1 MLRATV
7 LLLLVT
13 SSTLARILTPYNEDK
28 AEFPVIDCAA
38 DYAKMNIDNQKLI
51 QKGHPNNTI
60 HSLCVRADGHFVAT
74 VWSDNVA
81 TFTYMFDAC
90 GWREKKIE
98 FPNYRIDNSGG
109 CTFSK
114 TKLFYSD
121 TLGLKL
127 HQYSL
132 NGTYEGV
139 FASGK
144 QFLHQTVRGNLLY
157 TTINIQRKV
166 YAYDMTTKK
175 IVHEFET
182 TNAFARDLAFDS
194 SGLLHISTWSGY
206 VEIFNAKGVKQ
217 SEQYYP
223 QVRHG
228 DGIIIDKNNYT
239 LLVDRISNNVYVYTD
254 TNALLKTIYGFKDP
268 TDIAMGFKC
277 GYLLVA
283 DLGRNGI
290 FLL

>member
-13 SSTLARILTPYNEDK
+13 SSTLARILTSYNEEK
-28 AEFPVIDCAA
+28 AEFPALDCAA
-38 DYAKMNIDNQKLI
+38 DYAKMSIDNQKLF
-51 QKGHPNNTI
+51 KEGHPGNTI
-60 HSLCVRADGHFVAT
+60 HSLCVRADGHFVST

-81 TFTYMFDAC
+81 TFTYMFNTC
-90 GWREKKIE
+90 GWVEKKIE
-98 FPNYRIDNSGG
+98 FPNNRIDNSGG
-109 CTFSK
+109 CTFTK

-157 TTINIQRKV
+157 TTINIQKKV

-175 IVHEFET
+175 LS
-182 TNAFARDLAFDS
+182 TNLK
-194 SGLLHISTWSGY
+194 L
-206 VEIFNAKGVKQ
+206 
-217 SEQYYP
+217 P
-223 QVRHG
+223 MP
-228 DGIIIDKNNYT
+228 
-239 LLVDRISNNVYVYTD
+239 LLVIWRLIHLVFCIFQLGAATWKFSMLRESNSQSNT
-254 TNALLKTIYGFKDP
+254 TLKFVTE
-268 TDIAMGFKC
+268 ME
-277 GYLLVA
+277 L
-283 DLGRNGI
+283 
-290 FLL
+290 